1 MALTID
7 PKGLETRAMYDLID
21 FCGKDVLEIGCGD
34 GRVTW
39 RYAADAATVTA
50 IDPDVAMVEAAQDA
64 LPEELRRRF
73 SSVSPISP
81 MSGPSIFQTAAT
93 MSPCSRARCDE
104 SPVRASVTL

>member
-7 PKGLETRAMYDLID
+7 PKGLETRAMHDLID
-21 FCGKDVLEIGCGD
+21 FCGKDVFEIGCGD

-64 LPEELRRRF
+64 LPEELRSTVFFRVADISDARAIDLPDGGYDVAVF
-73 SSVSPISP
+73 SGS
-81 MSGPSIFQTAAT
+81 
-93 MSPCSRARCDE
+93 
-104 SPVRASVTL
+104 L